1 MKYKDNRKEKMKNKM
16 PKMKN
21 LDYKNKKDKN

>member
-1 MKYKDNRKEKMKNKM
+1 MKYKDNRKEKMKIKM

-21 LDYKNKKDKN
+21 LDYRNKKDKN

>member
-16 PKMKN
+16 HKIKN
-21 LDYKNKKDKN
+21 LDYKNKKDKS